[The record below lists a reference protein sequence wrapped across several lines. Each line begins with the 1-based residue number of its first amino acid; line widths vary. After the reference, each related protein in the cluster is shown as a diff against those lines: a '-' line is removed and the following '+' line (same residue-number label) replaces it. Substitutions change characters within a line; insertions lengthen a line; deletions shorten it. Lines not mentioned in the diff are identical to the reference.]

1 MLESTVE
8 SKLKALVKRIGGQ
21 SYKWAGAKGV
31 PDRIVLLPGG
41 VVVFV
46 EIKSSSGRL
55 TELQQVVGERLKS
68 LGCNYY
74 VLRGAEGLEVFEQ
87 YLTSLMW

>member
-1 MLESTVE
+1 
-8 SKLKALVKRIGGQ
+8 
-21 SYKWAGAKGV
+21 
-31 PDRIVLLPGG
+31 
-41 VVVFV
+41 VFV